1 MRHLKKRHKLG
12 RGHSHRKAT
21 LASLSTALITHKRI
35 TTTLP
40 KAKALRVFV
49 EPLISRSKDDTTHNR
64 RQVFR
69 RIGDKHAV
77 TELFNEIAGKVGE
90 RPGGYTRV
98 VRLGQRAGDSA
109 EMAVIEL
116 VDYNDIKPE
125 GSGSG
130 KKKRRTRRGRG
141 RGGSGGGAAAATS
154 AAAVADDVV
163 EEVEEVA
170 AEIDETVDEAAT
182 DAAEAVE
189 ETVDSADEAVEEA
202 TDEAEEAVEEAA
214 DEVEDVADEAEE
226 AAEDAADESEDDEEK
241 K

>member
-1 MRHLKKRHKLG
+1 MRHQKKGHLIG

-21 LASLSTALITHKRI
+21 MASMSTALITHKRI

-49 EPLISRSKDDTTHNR
+49 EPLISRSKVDSTHNR

-69 RIGDKHAV
+69 RIGDKFAV
-77 TELFNEIAGKVGE
+77 TELFTEIAEKVGD

-98 VRLGQRAGDSA
+98 IRLGQRAGDSA

-130 KKKRRTRRGRG
+130 GKKRRTRRGRG
-141 RGGSGGGAAAATS
+141 KSSGATATAAAV
-154 AAAVADDVV
+154 VADDVAEEV
-163 EEVEEVA
+163 EEAVVEVEDTVDEATDEVEEVA
-170 AEIDETVDEAAT
+170 DE
-182 DAAEAVE
+182 VE
-189 ETVDSADEAVEEA
+189 EVADEAVEEA
-202 TDEAEEAVEEAA
+202 EEAT
-214 DEVEDVADEAEE
+214 DDD
-226 AAEDAADESEDDEEK
+226 EDDK

>member
-1 MRHLKKRHKLG
+1 MRHLKKRHRLG

-49 EPLISRSKDDTTHNR
+49 EPLISRSKEDTTHNR

-77 TELFNEIAGKVGE
+77 TELFNEIAEKVGD

-116 VDYNDIKPE
+116 VDYNDIRPE
-125 GSGSG
+125 GSGGG
-130 KKKRRTRRGRG
+130 KRKRRTRRGRG
-141 RGGSGGGAAAATS
+141 RGSSGGGAAAATS
-154 AAAVADDVV
+154 AAVAEDVAEEIEEAVSD
-163 EEVEEVA
+163 
-170 AEIDETVDEAAT
+170 
-182 DAAEAVE
+182 VE
-189 ETVDSADEAVEEA
+189 ETVEETAAEVEETTEEIA
-202 TDEAEEAVEEAA
+202 DAAADVAEDAEEAVEDAVE
-214 DEVEDVADEAEE
+214 EVEDVVDEATDS
-226 AAEDAADESEDDEEK
+226 ADDAADEDADEDDK

>member
-1 MRHLKKRHKLG
+1 MRHQKKGHLIG

-21 LASLSTALITHKRI
+21 MASMSTALITHKRI

-49 EPLISRSKDDTTHNR
+49 EPLISRSKVDSTHNR

-69 RIGDKHAV
+69 RIGDKFAV
-77 TELFNEIAGKVGE
+77 TELFTEIAEKVGD

-98 VRLGQRAGDSA
+98 IRLGQRAGDSA

-130 KKKRRTRRGRG
+130 GKKRRTRRGRG
-141 RGGSGGGAAAATS
+141 KSSGATATAAT
-154 AAAVADDVV
+154 D
-163 EEVEEVA
+163 EVEEVA
-170 AEIDETVDEAAT
+170 DE
-182 DAAEAVE
+182 VE
-189 ETVDSADEAVEEA
+189 EVADEAVEEA
-202 TDEAEEAVEEAA
+202 EEAT
-214 DEVEDVADEAEE
+214 DDD
-226 AAEDAADESEDDEEK
+226 EDDK

>member
-1 MRHLKKRHKLG
+1 M
-12 RGHSHRKAT
+12 
-21 LASLSTALITHKRI
+21 ASTSTALITHKRI

-49 EPLISRSKDDTTHNR
+49 EPLISRSKVDSTHNR

-69 RIGDKHAV
+69 RIGDKFAV
-77 TELFNEIAGKVGE
+77 TELFTEIAEKVGD

-98 VRLGQRAGDSA
+98 IRLGQRAGDSA

-130 KKKRRTRRGRG
+130 GKKRRTRRGRG
-141 RGGSGGGAAAATS
+141 KSSGATATAAAV
-154 AAAVADDVV
+154 VADDVAEEV
-163 EEVEEVA
+163 EEAVVEVEDTVDEATDEVEEVA
-170 AEIDETVDEAAT
+170 DE
-182 DAAEAVE
+182 VE
-189 ETVDSADEAVEEA
+189 EVADEAVEEA
-202 TDEAEEAVEEAA
+202 EEAT
-214 DEVEDVADEAEE
+214 DDD
-226 AAEDAADESEDDEEK
+226 EDDK